1 MNVKDMSTDD
11 IETRIGEIIG
21 DMANMDDDDEQ
32 MEVGIDCCEHMVP
45 YGGECYECDEY
56 DEEYASSCL
65 IASSYLV
72 I

>member
-1 MNVKDMSTDD
+1 M
-11 IETRIGEIIG
+11 RIRHKLMLKTKSRFF
-21 DMANMDDDDEQ
+21 DNPYMDDDDEQ
-32 MEVGIDCCEHMVP
+32 MEVGIDCCPHMVP

-65 IASSYLV
+65 V

>member
-1 MNVKDMSTDD
+1 MSAEDKNPVCDNPHIDD
-11 IETRIGEIIG
+11 G
-21 DMANMDDDDEQ
+21 DEQ

-65 IASSYLV
+65 V

>member
-1 MNVKDMSTDD
+1 MMEVNTEDKNPVFDNPY
-11 IETRIGEIIG
+11 I
-21 DMANMDDDDEQ
+21 DDDDEQ

-56 DEEYASSCL
+56 DEEYASNCL

>member
-1 MNVKDMSTDD
+1 MNSEDKKQVFDNPY
-11 IETRIGEIIG
+11 I
-21 DMANMDDDDEQ
+21 DDDDEQ

-56 DEEYASSCL
+56 DEDRASSCL
-65 IASSYLV
+65 V

>member
-1 MNVKDMSTDD
+1 MMEVNTEDKNPVFDNPY
-11 IETRIGEIIG
+11 I
-21 DMANMDDDDEQ
+21 DDDDEQ

-65 IASSYLV
+65 V